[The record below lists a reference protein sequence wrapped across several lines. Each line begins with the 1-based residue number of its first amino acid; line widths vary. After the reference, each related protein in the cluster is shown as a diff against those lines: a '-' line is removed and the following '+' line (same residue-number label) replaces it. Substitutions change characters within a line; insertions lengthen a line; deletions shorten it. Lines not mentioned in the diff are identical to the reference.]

1 MYDRV
6 LVSNKE
12 KKKKFMDR
20 NDINSGVV
28 QMKTKSICFGE
39 LVLPLVVVMNS
50 LGVVLMLYSGT
61 GISAISSMT
70 YALSQVMPEVSLGTW
85 TYIFQ
90 SSLVLSLM
98 IMRKKFVPQYLL
110 SFVVGFGFGIMVDVH
125 KYWVQFLPTTVP
137 FRVFYFVA
145 SFCILCTGI
154 ALSNR
159 CKMPI
164 IPTDLFP
171 KELSEITGISF
182 AKIKMSFDL
191 ICVITTVI
199 LTMSFFGSI
208 RGLGIGTVV
217 SAFLMGK
224 GVGIVGEW
232 IDRHM
237 EFVTIP
243 AVYGHHGHRRSG
255 GRRTRLA

>member
-1 MYDRV
+1 
-6 LVSNKE
+6 
-12 KKKKFMDR
+12 
-20 NDINSGVV
+20 
-28 QMKTKSICFGE
+28 MKTKTICFGE
-39 LVLPLVVVMNS
+39 LVLPLVVVLNS

-90 SSLVLSLM
+90 GALVCSLM

-110 SFVVGFGFGIMVDVH
+110 SFVVGFGFGVMVDVH
-125 KYWVQFLPTTVP
+125 KSWVQFLPTTAP
-137 FRVFYFVA
+137 FRLLYFVA
-145 SFCILCTGI
+145 SYCILCTGI

-171 KELSEITGISF
+171 KELSEITGIKFS
-182 AKIKMSFDL
+182 KIKMSFDL

-199 LTMSFFGSI
+199 LTISFFGGI
-208 RGLGIGTVV
+208 RGLGVGTVI
-217 SAFLMGK
+217 SALMMGK
-224 GVGIVGEW
+224 GIGAIGEL
-232 IDRHM
+232 IDKHM

-243 AVYGHHGHRRSG
+243 AMYGHNGHRRSG
-255 GRRTRLA
+255 GSRPRLA